1 MAAMTIFPRSAP
13 VGSTGR
19 TGPRWVPLPPSCPYG
34 AASRHVAV
42 LRERGQPA
50 ARATFGGLAPL
61 PVGLAP
67 RSVGLAPPI
76 RTGVRR

>member
-1 MAAMTIFPRSAP
+1 MSAMPIFLDAAA
-13 VGSTGR
+13 VGPTGG
-19 TGPRWVPLPPSCPYG
+19 TGPRWVPLPPSCPYR
-34 AASRHVAV
+34 AASRHFAV

-67 RSVGLAPPI
+67 LPVGLAPPI